1 MMWRYLAR
9 SLSSAIAWILHDDRG
24 ISGTVV
30 TIALPGLIG
39 FGALGVETGLWYTI
53 KFRNQSAADAAAI
66 SAAYEVLAGKTDV
79 TGDLTPAASEAATQ
93 NGYTGTTPAAV
104 IYPYSDSLV
113 SNGVAV
119 ALEQTQ
125 GTFLASMFLSGVKI
139 ATKSVAV
146 IEVLE
151 NPCILALGTS
161 GRDVEISDLSGIDMP
176 ECSAAANSVGNTAID
191 LHGSTSSITA
201 ATLVTPGEISLQG
214 NPIDPAAPPS
224 EFTLTSRPMIGAPSI
239 SDPYARTLTH
249 AFLTSN
255 IPATRVT
262 RNFWNETTTI
272 TPAHYERGMSF
283 GARAVIDLTPGAYYV
298 TNGNFSV
305 APGATVSGAS
315 GVTIILT
322 TTDATGGAIG
332 NLQISPGATVTLQ
345 APNSG
350 TFSGL
355 VIVQDSNGLP
365 PGTTYTSRRSTFE
378 GPGATLNGL
387 VYFPNASMTFQGNP
401 SSAGPKCL
409 VVVVDALIVD
419 GPSSLATSGCTSAGL
434 TNLPTINTVSLAE

>member
-1 MMWRYLAR
+1 MMWRDLPR

-30 TIALPGLIG
+30 AIALPGLIG
-39 FGALGVETGLWYTI
+39 FGALGAETGLWYTI
-53 KFRNQSAADAAAI
+53 KLRNQSAADAAAI

-79 TGDLTPAASEAATQ
+79 TSDLTPAASEAATQ

-104 IYPYSDSLV
+104 IYPYRDSV
-113 SNGVAV
+113 ASNGIAV

-125 GTFLASMFLSGVKI
+125 GTLLASMFLSGVTI
-139 ATKSVAV
+139 ATKAVAV

-176 ECSAAANSVGNTAID
+176 ECSVAANSVGNSAID

-239 SDPYARTLTH
+239 SDPYAGTLTH

-283 GARAVIDLTPGAYYV
+283 GARAVFDLTPGVYYV
-298 TNGNFSV
+298 TNGDFSV
-305 APGATVSGAS
+305 APGAKVTGN
-315 GVTIILT
+315 GVTIVLT
-322 TTDATGGAIG
+322 TTDASTGIIG
-332 NLQISPGATVTLQ
+332 NVNIFPGATVTLQ
-345 APNSG
+345 ASNSAP
-350 TFSGL
+350 FSGL
-355 VIVQDSNGLP
+355 LFIQDSTSAIG
-365 PGTTYTSRRSTFE
+365 PGVTYT
-378 GPGATLNGL
+378 PGGSSFQGGANMSLTGL
-387 VYFPNASMTFQGNP
+387 LYFPNTNVAFAGNP
-401 SSAGPKCL
+401 STRCAVLISYQAVIQGNSHFTTAGC
-409 VVVVDALIVD
+409 
-419 GPSSLATSGCTSAGL
+419 SSAGL
-434 TNLPTINTVSLAE
+434 TTLPTVNTVALAE

>member
-1 MMWRYLAR
+1 MAQDWVG
-9 SLSSAIAWILHDDRG
+9 SLLSAIARCSHDTCG
-24 ISGTVV
+24 ASAMVV
-30 TIALPGLIG
+30 AIAVPGLIG
-39 FGALGVETGLWYTI
+39 FGALGAETGLWYTI

-176 ECSAAANSVGNTAID
+176 ECSAAANSVGNSAID

-224 EFTLTSRPMIGAPSI
+224 EFTLT
-239 SDPYARTLTH
+239 
-249 AFLTSN
+249 
-255 IPATRVT
+255 
-262 RNFWNETTTI
+262 
-272 TPAHYERGMSF
+272 
-283 GARAVIDLTPGAYYV
+283 
-298 TNGNFSV
+298 
-305 APGATVSGAS
+305 
-315 GVTIILT
+315 
-322 TTDATGGAIG
+322 
-332 NLQISPGATVTLQ
+332 
-345 APNSG
+345 
-350 TFSGL
+350 
-355 VIVQDSNGLP
+355 
-365 PGTTYTSRRSTFE
+365 
-378 GPGATLNGL
+378 
-387 VYFPNASMTFQGNP
+387 
-401 SSAGPKCL
+401 
-409 VVVVDALIVD
+409 
-419 GPSSLATSGCTSAGL
+419 
-434 TNLPTINTVSLAE
+434 

>member
-161 GRDVEISDLSGIDMP
+161 GRGVEISDLSGIDMP
-176 ECSAAANSVGNTAID
+176 ECSEWTACGDGWALGRTAAA
-191 LHGSTSSITA
+191 HSSI
-201 ATLVTPGEISLQG
+201 ATQKIVLMLASAEQLVCHRYGSSGNRMISGRNVMADDQTRLWLRE
-214 NPIDPAAPPS
+214 S
-224 EFTLTSRPMIGAPSI
+224 SR
-239 SDPYARTLTH
+239 
-249 AFLTSN
+249 N
-255 IPATRVT
+255 
-262 RNFWNETTTI
+262 
-272 TPAHYERGMSF
+272 
-283 GARAVIDLTPGAYYV
+283 RAY
-298 TNGNFSV
+298 N
-305 APGATVSGAS
+305 
-315 GVTIILT
+315 
-322 TTDATGGAIG
+322 
-332 NLQISPGATVTLQ
+332 Q
-345 APNSG
+345 A
-350 TFSGL
+350 
-355 VIVQDSNGLP
+355 
-365 PGTTYTSRRSTFE
+365 
-378 GPGATLNGL
+378 
-387 VYFPNASMTFQGNP
+387 
-401 SSAGPKCL
+401 
-409 VVVVDALIVD
+409 
-419 GPSSLATSGCTSAGL
+419 
-434 TNLPTINTVSLAE
+434 